1 MVFVII
7 CKLLRMLIENP
18 NTTPFFLDAAIGE
31 AVGFALD
38 DFRSLYYISEME
50 GKQELMTARE
60 FARKGGA
67 AK

>member
-1 MVFVII
+1 V
-7 CKLLRMLIENP
+7 LIEKP
-18 NTTPFFLDAAIGE
+18 DTMPFFLDVAIAE